1 MQTASRLHPSIWTK
15 ANSQLVYYFR
25 WIIHNYST
33 PYAIKLLKNLVPALK
48 PGARIIIN
56 DICLRPA
63 GTENAW
69 DDQVT
74 RSMDLIMLVLLNSQE
89 RDEAE
94 FRELFYQA
102 DPRYEFK
109 VRAQPLFLLVG

>member
-1 MQTASRLHPSIWTK
+1 MVSLLYSSIRLG
-15 ANSQLVYYFR
+15 ANVRLVYYFR

-33 PYAIKLLKNLVPALK
+33 PYAIKLLKNLIPALK

-69 DDQVT
+69 DDQIT

-109 VRAQPLFLLVG
+109 VRPQSPILQRD